1 MEIKE
6 VKHMPITYTPL
17 RYPGGKTKN
26 YEYVKK
32 ILQVNCID
40 GTYVE
45 PFAGGAGLAIKL
57 LLNND
62 VNRIIINDSDYAI
75 YSFWKCLLDYTD
87 ELCEYIQNVPVT
99 ISQWEKERHVYMNQN
114 SYSILDIG
122 KATIFLNRTNV
133 SGIMKGGLIG
143 GIKQDGKYKMDA
155 RFNRNTL
162 ITKIRNIAKEK
173 DRITLY
179 NKDIFDLIHFDMFNE
194 ENLFVNFDP
203 PYVNKGGKLYM
214 NFFNTEDHEL
224 LKEEISQIPCKWI
237 VTYDYCDFIDS
248 LYKDYRKSTMQLTYS
263 TNKTKKG
270 KELVFFSDNLLLP
283 TSFVLE

>member
-1 MEIKE
+1 
-6 VKHMPITYTPL
+6 MPITYTPL

-143 GIKQDGKYKMDA
+143 GIKQDGKYKMEEV
-155 RFNRNTL
+155 TL
-162 ITKIRNIAKEK
+162 KA
-173 DRITLY
+173 
-179 NKDIFDLIHFDMFNE
+179 
-194 ENLFVNFDP
+194 
-203 PYVNKGGKLYM
+203 
-214 NFFNTEDHEL
+214 
-224 LKEEISQIPCKWI
+224 
-237 VTYDYCDFIDS
+237 
-248 LYKDYRKSTMQLTYS
+248 
-263 TNKTKKG
+263 
-270 KELVFFSDNLLLP
+270 
-283 TSFVLE
+283 LE